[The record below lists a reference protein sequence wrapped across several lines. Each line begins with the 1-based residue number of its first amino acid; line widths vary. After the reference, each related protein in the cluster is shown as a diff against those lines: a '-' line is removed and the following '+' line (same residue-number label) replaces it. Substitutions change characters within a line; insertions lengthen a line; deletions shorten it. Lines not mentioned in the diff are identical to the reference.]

1 MPKIPITD
9 ISKCSEGEEDIRNK
23 KFCKVYNFQVLIAS
37 SEVKDKEKGK
47 VRGVYS
53 LIYED
58 VI

>member
-1 MPKIPITD
+1 MGGFLTD

-47 VRGVYS
+47 GRT